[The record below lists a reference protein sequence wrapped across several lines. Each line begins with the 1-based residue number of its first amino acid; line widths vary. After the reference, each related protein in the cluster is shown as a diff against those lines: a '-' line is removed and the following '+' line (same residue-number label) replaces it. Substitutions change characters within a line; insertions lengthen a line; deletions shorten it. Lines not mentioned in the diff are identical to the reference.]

1 MKRICFVTSGVL
13 SIPAV
18 RGGAVE
24 QLVQQLCEDNEQAPQ
39 FKITCITQYDKDAVD
54 LQRAYKHTRFVNFK
68 IGNRLCQWINK
79 KIHGLVRRLTGKSVP
94 SIYIYGY
101 CANRYLKKHAEK
113 FDLIIAEACDPL
125 LLKSL
130 SKKIGREKLCLHIH
144 GPLQAHPELETI
156 YGSILAV
163 SGFIKNNYISTAQ
176 HTSQENALILMNG
189 IDLNKFNKTITEENK
204 EELRSKLN
212 IKSNDFVVMFCGRI
226 IKEKGVKELIEAV
239 IGISNPSVKLLIV
252 GSSNF
257 GNTNKGAYQNEVVGL
272 SQRYKDRIVFTGFVK
287 NEELWKYYK
296 IADIAAVPS
305 RWQDPCPL
313 VMFEILASGL
323 PSIATRMGGIP
334 EIASSETTIFIE
346 NDFRI
351 IDSLRNAIALLY
363 SSPNMRKEMSQ
374 AARQHSRQ
382 FDRKK
387 YFETFCNRVNYLIGK
402 TETKH

>member
-13 SIPAV
+13 PIPAV

-24 QLVQQLCEDNEQAPQ
+24 QLVQQLCEDNERDPQ
-39 FKITCITQYDKDAVD
+39 FKITCITQYDKEAVN
-54 LQRAYKHTRFVNFK
+54 LQRAYKYTRFVNIK

-79 KIHGLVRRLTGKSVP
+79 KTHGLVRHLTGKSVP
-94 SIYIYGY
+94 TIYIYGY
-101 CANRYLKKHAEK
+101 CANRYLRKHAEK
-113 FDLIIAEACDPL
+113 FDLVIAEACDPR

-130 SKKIGREKLCLHIH
+130 SKKNGREKLCLHIH
-144 GPLQAHPELETI
+144 GPLQAHPELEAI

-176 HTSQENALILMNG
+176 HTSQENALVLMNG

-204 EELRSKLN
+204 KELRSKLD
-212 IKSNDFVVMFCGRI
+212 IKPNDFVVMFCGRI

-239 IGISNPSVKLLIV
+239 IGIPNPFVKLLIV

-257 GNTNKGAYQNEVVGL
+257 GNANKGAYQNEVTDL
-272 SQRYKDRIVFTGFVK
+272 SQRHKDRIVFTGFIK

-323 PSIATRMGGIP
+323 PSIATHMGGIP
-334 EIASSETTIFIE
+334 EIASLETTIFIE
-346 NDFRI
+346 NDSRI
-351 IDSLRNAIALLY
+351 IGSLQNAIALLY
-363 SSPNMRKEMSQ
+363 SSPNMRKEMSHASIKRSQ
-374 AARQHSRQ
+374 L
-382 FDRKK
+382 FDRKN
-387 YFETFCNRVNYLIGK
+387 YFESFCNRVNYLMNK
-402 TETKH
+402 AEEK